1 MKNLVKIMSVD
12 VGKLLNGKVVEFN
25 SKIKDDPGMAKM
37 IEGKNRSIC
46 ISVSD
51 GDDYYSRLENLKLDD
66 FSTTGDGSTDLRVTA
81 SSEILGALISK
92 TMSPIKAYM
101 KGDLKVKAGLM
112 DMLLLKKLF

>member
-1 MKNLVKIMSVD
+1 MTD
-12 VGKLLNGKVVEFN
+12 VSKLLDGKVIEFN
-25 SKIKDDPGMAKM
+25 SKIKDDPGMARM

-46 ISVSD
+46 ISVTD
-51 GDDYYSRLENLKLDD
+51 GDDYYSRLENLKLED

-81 SSEILGALISK
+81 SSEILGALMSK

-101 KGDLKVKAGLM
+101 KGDLKVKASLM